1 MRQLHGD
8 AYESIVIQNI
18 RLTGAKWDQDVRNLL
33 QLYSIDER
41 HGGSSC
47 DSVYSIGG
55 VAEVFYRNTPLV
67 VDRTSRISREEQ
79 LCEEEGVRLRP
90 QCSIISPS

>member
-1 MRQLHGD
+1 MRQLHGG

-33 QLYSIDER
+33 QLYGIDGR

-47 DSVYSIGG
+47 DSVYSIGD

-67 VDRTSRISREEQ
+67 VDRTLRISREEQ

-90 QCSIISPS
+90 QC